1 MLPTTLILGGLD
13 VAAAPASLSR
23 QQRLKQDQRK
33 GGTRRRFAR
42 VPKQP
47 GWHRPRFWVHIPSM
61 AFASDIQLVRVT
73 TDVIVD
79 GIATKQ
85 LWAAAVPRRL
95 AIGIVLD
102 AIPEGWTAALSKKR
116 LTPSEMALLKM
127 RPGDVREWK
136 KGDPTASALPLRT
149 DKRARAG
156 L

>member
-1 MLPTTLILGGLD
+1 
-13 VAAAPASLSR
+13 
-23 QQRLKQDQRK
+23 
-33 GGTRRRFAR
+33 
-42 VPKQP
+42 
-47 GWHRPRFWVHIPSM
+47 VHIPSM

-116 LTPSEMALLKM
+116 LTPREMALLKM

-136 KGDPTASALPLRT
+136 KGDPTASALRT
-149 DKRARAG
+149 DKRQTRPRTRPQG
-156 L
+156 DMGRIH